1 MALPSKITQPK
12 GKIEPLPDERASEA
26 DILDVLGITSNEL
39 AHFPIQNAC
48 TSRVKTLIPLKD
60 VAVLDGL
67 RPDYTRMEELC
78 ERIGSTGLY
87 PYAQADRDR
96 QIIDARQFPKSSGY
110 PEDPAT
116 GIAAAALSF
125 GLLANGMVEVS
136 ERPIIIRQ
144 GRAMKRPSEIR
155 VRFQIEDGRP
165 VGCWLGGPVRLEG
178 ATPGEVAAAFA
189 RASMRA
195 NAPV

>member
-67 RPDYTRMEELC
+67 RPDYRRMEELC
-78 ERIGSTGLY
+78 ERIGSTGPY

-96 QIIDARQFPKSSGY
+96 QIIALPVEEPQLNAVELLKLSR
-110 PEDPAT
+110 T
-116 GIAAAALSF
+116 GRSAALADIGCGRNDGEAYARRQWYGDHIRRNRLRHSNP
-125 GLLANGMVEVS
+125 GIETLL
-136 ERPIIIRQ
+136 
-144 GRAMKRPSEIR
+144 
-155 VRFQIEDGRP
+155 
-165 VGCWLGGPVRLEG
+165 
-178 ATPGEVAAAFA
+178 
-189 RASMRA
+189 
-195 NAPV
+195 